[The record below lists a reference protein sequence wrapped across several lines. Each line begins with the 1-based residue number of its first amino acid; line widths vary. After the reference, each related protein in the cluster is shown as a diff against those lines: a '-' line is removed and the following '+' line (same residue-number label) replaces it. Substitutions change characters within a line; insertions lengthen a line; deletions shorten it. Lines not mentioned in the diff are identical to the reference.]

1 MDKADEADE
10 ADKKDVTDEADK
22 VDEVERSSNTIKFL
36 PIQQS
41 GMNTGKA
48 EGVGR

>member
-22 VDEVERSSNTIKFL
+22 VDEVERSSNTIKCL
-36 PIQQS
+36 PIQQYGPFHS
-41 GMNTGKA
+41 NQLKPDG
-48 EGVGR
+48 